1 LVFNWGIFTVADF
14 FSFQIVYAFV
24 LNRWN
29 ERKAKKYENTQKRKN
44 YDCEGNNEEKKVSES
59 EEKRVDFNFNEII
72 G

>member
-1 LVFNWGIFTVADF
+1 
-14 FSFQIVYAFV
+14 